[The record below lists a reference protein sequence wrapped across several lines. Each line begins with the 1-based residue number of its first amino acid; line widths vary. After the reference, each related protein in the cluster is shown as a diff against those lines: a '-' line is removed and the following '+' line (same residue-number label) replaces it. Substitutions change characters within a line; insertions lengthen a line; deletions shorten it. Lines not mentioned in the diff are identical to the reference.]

1 MTAPIW
7 IKVDDGEIFEGHQG
21 HWADTFFANA
31 TKSAILWA
39 GKEDPYLHHYK
50 IEIRPMTPDELA
62 RYPEA
67 VEFQKWLV
75 EEYGEC

>member
-1 MTAPIW
+1 MGKFSRG
-7 IKVDDGEIFEGHQG
+7 IKGTGP
-21 HWADTFFANA
+21 TRFFANA

-39 GKEDPYLHHYK
+39 GKEDPYLRHYK
-50 IEIRPMTPDELA
+50 IEIRPMTPDELE